1 MAEKAT
7 ITVGYN
13 EYHALVWA
21 AYGAGVPLRVCMA
34 PEHRIARIQHEHRRA
49 REGMHRSD
57 G

>member
-21 AYGAGVPLRVCMA
+21 AYEAGVPLRVCMA
-34 PEHRIARIQHEHRRA
+34 PEHRIARIQYEHRKA
-49 REGMHRSD
+49 REGWGVD
-57 G
+57 A